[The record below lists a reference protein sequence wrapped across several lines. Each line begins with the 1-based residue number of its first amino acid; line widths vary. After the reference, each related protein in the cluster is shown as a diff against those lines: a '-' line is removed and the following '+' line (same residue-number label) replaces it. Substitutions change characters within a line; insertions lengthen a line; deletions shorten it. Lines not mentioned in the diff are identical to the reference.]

1 MSASKRKPANR
12 GAGKKRGARINN
24 VLVLKPFGIKTATTY
39 ELSARAAL
47 LALESDM
54 ANTGHLANLY
64 VLADLAER
72 IGGELYVTSHA
83 ATIKRLCDQIHGDA
97 YHCGHLTYTA
107 MRASADVLLRWVL
120 VQKNIDIS
128 KHARQAVRELAA

>member
-1 MSASKRKPANR
+1 MSASRKKVRKP
-12 GAGKKRGARINN
+12 GKKCGARINN
-24 VLVLKPFGIKTATTY
+24 VLVLKPFGIKTSTTY

-72 IGGELYVTSHA
+72 IGGELYVSHHA

-97 YHCGHLTYTA
+97 YHCGHLTYVA

-128 KHARQAVRELAA
+128 NHARQAVRELAA

>member
-1 MSASKRKPANR
+1 MSASRKNPHKP
-12 GAGKKRGARINN
+12 GKKCGARINN
-24 VLVLKPFGIKTATTY
+24 VLVLRPLGVKAATTY

-47 LALESDM
+47 LALENDT
-54 ANTGHLANLY
+54 ANTAHLASLY

-72 IGGELYVTSHA
+72 IGGELYVTHHT
-83 ATIKRLCDQIHGDA
+83 ATIKRLCNNIHEDA
-97 YHCGHLTYTA
+97 YHCGHLTYAA

-128 KHARQAVRELAA
+128 KHARRAVRGLAA

>member
-1 MSASKRKPANR
+1 MSVSRKKVRKP
-12 GAGKKRGARINN
+12 GKKCGARINN
-24 VLVLKPFGIKTATTY
+24 VLVLKPFGIKTSTTY

-97 YHCGHLTYTA
+97 YRCGHLTYVA
-107 MRASADVLLRWVL
+107 MRASTDVLLRWVL
-120 VQKNIDIS
+120 TQKNIEIA

>member
-1 MSASKRKPANR
+1 MSLQKRKTAKR

-72 IGGELYVTSHA
+72 IGGELYVSHHA
-83 ATIKRLCDQIHGDA
+83 ATIKRLCDQIHEDA
-97 YHCGHLTYTA
+97 YHCGHLTYAA

-120 VQKNIDIS
+120 VQKNGDIS
-128 KHARQAVRELAA
+128 RHARQAVRELAA

>member
-1 MSASKRKPANR
+1 MSASRKKVRKP
-12 GAGKKRGARINN
+12 GKKCGARINN

-72 IGGELYVTSHA
+72 IGGEMYVSHHA
-83 ATIKRLCDQIHGDA
+83 ATIKRLCDQIHEDA
-97 YHCGHLTYTA
+97 YHCGHLTYAA